1 MELSYNF
8 FSKKPV
14 SEKIVFL
21 EDWFSIVDIENTSEK
36 EIRRFFRDILENEEN
51 IYVKKLGIETVVFL
65 TMLEKVRKSATIEML
80 LDIEDDEDPFV
91 LKTALSYL
99 SLLYDGNK
107 DIEEKLNINKQSVNP
122 DVSSEA
128 YYRLGMLKF
137 FEANV
142 RNNQIEFYEH
152 LSECNKLFKYSKS
165 LIENRTDAEYFY
177 YVTLFLQS
185 LLSQNDE
192 VLECSYKNLMNTF
205 NLRAAFHINERLIT
219 LEYKINKVIV
229 NLYRIYKKLS
239 QHEKWTNFYEEF
251 KKLSEYNYELFNI
264 SVTQNEIW
272 NSNIRKLKTNIKE
285 QILNNLFM
293 KNLNYYNLRIDN
305 LINENKGDEDLISFL
320 NYIKE
325 LINQKDKDVS
335 FSDQN
340 FFKICLMIKEIFPDA
355 KPEDLLKELE
365 SSRRMDKVEDIL
377 KLISKY
383 AETKYAK
390 KVGFVTGFEVGEEIF
405 NRILRSIEEKIPDYS
420 KEKLQIF
427 MSIVEEVIR
436 YLILTVR
443 FKKEEFKFL
452 YTEKHGGKG
461 DKATERDLQDS
472 LYKHFMYSNIA
483 YASREEIR
491 NFADGGRVDIVFNI
505 GNYEFPVEL
514 KKTKKEITI
523 ESIREKYLEQVS
535 TYIYAYQQL
544 GIFVLLDLNEK
555 KKPVNDIRD
564 LVYLDFMQP
573 LYDLGNKFPD
583 YIVVVIIPG
592 NKPLPSD
599 KSEYS

>member
-1 MELSYNF
+1 MELSFNL

-14 SEKIVFL
+14 PEKIVFL

-36 EIRRFFRDILENEEN
+36 VIRRFFRDILENEEN
-51 IYVKKLGIETVVFL
+51 IYVKKLGIETIVFL

-107 DIEEKLNINKQSVNP
+107 DIEEKLNINKQNESP

-152 LSECNKLFKYSKS
+152 LSECNKLFEYSKS

-219 LEYKINKVIV
+219 LEYKINKVLV
-229 NLYRIYKKLS
+229 NLHRIYKKLS
-239 QHEKWTNFYEEF
+239 QHEQWTNFYEEF

-272 NSNIRKLKTNIKE
+272 NSNIQKLRTNIKE
-285 QILNNLFM
+285 QILNNLFI

-305 LINENKGDEDLISFL
+305 LINENKDDEDLISFL

-325 LINQKDKDVS
+325 LINQKDEDAS

-340 FFKICLMIKEIFPDA
+340 FFKICLLIKEIFPDA
-355 KPEDLLKELE
+355 KPEDLFKELK
-365 SSRRMDKVEDIL
+365 SSRRMDKAEDLL

-452 YTEKHGGKG
+452 YTEKYGGKG

-491 NFADGGRVDIVFNI
+491 NFADGGRIDIVFNI

-514 KKTKKEITI
+514 KKTKKEITK
-523 ESIREKYLEQVS
+523 ESIRKKYLEQVS

-555 KKPVNDIRD
+555 EKPVNDIRD